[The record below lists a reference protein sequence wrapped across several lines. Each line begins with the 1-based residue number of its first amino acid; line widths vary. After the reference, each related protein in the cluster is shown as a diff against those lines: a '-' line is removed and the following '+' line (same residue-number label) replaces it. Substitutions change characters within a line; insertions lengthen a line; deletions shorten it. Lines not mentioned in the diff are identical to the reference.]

1 MARTTTGIDIGR
13 HSAKLLR
20 GQYKGGTF
28 HVSDFV
34 FRPGRGDDVGAL
46 WSQLD
51 PGFKPTAARVGLTGR
66 DVNIRYTQ
74 VPRVPDWQL
83 RKLMRFEVEEIGDQ
97 SGSEV
102 ASDFNLLP
110 TLPEIEH
117 EDVCL
122 LAMARESLL
131 EQHIDGLKAVGG
143 KLDAFTPNS
152 LALYVAW
159 LRYGAIEEETVLLAN
174 IGHDNLDVILV
185 RGPDLLFARNLSGG
199 SKLFD
204 DAVAQRFGVSAAKAE
219 ELKKKLVTLEPGA
232 THRDANGEKAS
243 RACTAPAGQ
252 LLSLLQSTVMFC
264 RSQVKI
270 ASLKVDR
277 VLLCGGGARLRGLE
291 RYVGQGMGVPCER
304 FDPFRVVDTDGLDAE
319 SADLLRAH
327 QDESVVA
334 LGLATMAS
342 DADAYSIEILP
353 SSVRRARDFFGRT
366 AFLIAAGLLG
376 VLFLGYHAWN
386 QSRQLG
392 QVETDLR
399 SAQSKVRRATGIDQR
414 AKETIQENAE
424 LKELADELF
433 AVAGSG
439 EQIARTVIALRG
451 SLPAEFWIQELSSEW
466 SFDEDWGVDR
476 GSERPILHLE
486 GRAREGTES
495 MASLYESFL
504 AQLNALLPGARLKQ
518 RPSPSG
524 DKFTVDMTLL
534 APADPEAAAD
544 TPSGDD
550 DEETGS

>member
-13 HSAKLLR
+13 HASKLLR
-20 GQYKGGTF
+20 GQFKGGTF
-28 HVSDFV
+28 HVTDYV
-34 FRPGRGDDVGAL
+34 FRPGDQADLAATWASL
-46 WSQLD
+46 E

-66 DVNIRYTQ
+66 DVNVRYTQ

-83 RKLMRFEVEEIGDQ
+83 RKLMRFEVEEVGGQ

-110 TLPEIEH
+110 SLPEIEH

-131 EQHIDGLKAVGG
+131 EQHIDGLQAVGG

-174 IGHDNLDVILV
+174 VGHENVDVILV

-199 SKLFD
+199 AKLFD
-204 DAVAQRFGVSAAKAE
+204 DAVAQRFQVGAAKAGQ
-219 ELKKKLVTLEPGA
+219 LKHQLVDLTPGA
-232 THRDANGEKAS
+232 PARDANAEKAS
-243 RACTAPAGQ
+243 RACSAPAGQ

-277 VLLCGGGARLRGLE
+277 VLLCGGGAKLKGLD
-291 RYVGQGMGVPCER
+291 RYVAQGMGVPCER
-304 FDPFRVVDTDGLDAE
+304 FDPFRVVDTDGLDPEA
-319 SADLLRAH
+319 ADLLRAH

-342 DADAYSIEILP
+342 DPDAYSIEILP
-353 SSVRRARDFFGRT
+353 AGVRRAREFWGRS
-366 AFLIAAGLLG
+366 AFLYAAALLG
-376 VLFLGYHAWN
+376 VLFLGFHAWN

-392 QVETDLR
+392 VVEDDLR
-399 SAQSKVRRATGIDQR
+399 AARAQVRRATGVDQR
-414 AKETIQENAE
+414 ARETIQQNAE
-424 LKELADELF
+424 LKSVADELF

-439 EQIARTVIALRG
+439 EQLARAMTALRTA
-451 SLPAEFWIQELSSEW
+451 LPNEFWIQELSSEW
-466 SFDEDWGVDR
+466 GFDEDWGVAR
-476 GSERPILHLE
+476 GAELPILHLE

-495 MASLYESFL
+495 MATVYQAFL
-504 AQLNALLPGARLKQ
+504 SELDARFPGARLKQ

-524 DKFTVDMTLL
+524 DKFTIDMTLL
-534 APADPEAAAD
+534 APPEAAAD
-544 TPSGDD
+544 DAGEEA
-550 DEETGS
+550 DEEAEG